1 MPIGWHV
8 AKRLNALAA
17 RLADETARSVEV
29 DVGMRPAAGHAESC
43 GWESSLGVAGDF
55 IDQPKIADAASELPR
70 DIFGEHK
77 ISSRVAFGA

>member
-1 MPIGWHV
+1 
-8 AKRLNALAA
+8 
-17 RLADETARSVEV
+17 
-29 DVGMRPAAGHAESC
+29 
-43 GWESSLGVAGDF
+43 LGVAGDF